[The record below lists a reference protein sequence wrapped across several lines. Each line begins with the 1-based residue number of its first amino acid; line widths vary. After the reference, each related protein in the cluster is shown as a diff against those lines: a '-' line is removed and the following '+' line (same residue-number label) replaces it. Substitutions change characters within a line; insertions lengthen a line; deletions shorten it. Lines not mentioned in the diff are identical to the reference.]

1 MKIET
6 HKEAFAEYLA
16 HIEQAKHSIESS
28 KRLLLILS
36 SQAATEAISI
46 LLHKLEILDESA
58 IVKHNQLDSKNF
70 WLELPDFER
79 KPRISELAAE
89 LERSRALAYGT
100 LKRINPDDL
109 LRNIS
114 MLFEL
119 KELVEEVS
127 HEKL

>member
-6 HKEAFAEYLA
+6 HKEALIEYLA
-16 HIEQAKHSIESS
+16 HIEQAKHSLESS
-28 KRLLLILS
+28 KRLLLILG

-46 LLHKLEILDESA
+46 LLHKLKVLDESG
-58 IVKHNQLDSKNF
+58 IVKHNQLDSKN
-70 WLELPDFER
+70 WWAELPDFE
-79 KPRISELAAE
+79 KKAHISKLAAE
-89 LERSRALAYGT
+89 LERARTLAYGT
-100 LKRINPDDL
+100 LKRISPDDL

-119 KELVEEVS
+119 KELVEEVC